1 MPKTDVCMA
10 VWCVNDDRWMTENC
24 GGVWI
29 ELGHLL
35 SFWHSSHTSVTNAR
49 HPSEACVTCTNK
61 HLAVIQSSIHRHC
74 PRKTQHIYIYL
85 PSYSTH
91 SHNRNSNKKF
101 ETFIFIKRNTA
112 NSMMLDAIIIKH
124 CPVCVTYN
132 KIAYPSV
139 DRAGCSIYAI
149 VRWILCFQLAIIVAV

>member
-1 MPKTDVCMA
+1 MDDGELRR
-10 VWCVNDDRWMTENC
+10 CVNWVRTPSEFLTFIAYLCYECQTPKRSMCDLHKQTPCCDS
-24 GGVWI
+24 I
-29 ELGHLL
+29 L
-35 SFWHSSHTSVTNAR
+35 
-49 HPSEACVTCTNK
+49 HPSTLSQKKKIVTF
-61 HLAVIQSSIHRHC
+61 
-74 PRKTQHIYIYL
+74 PTQHIYIYL
-85 PSYSTH
+85 PSYSFH